1 MNSEGG
7 FGPPSLYLQSGR
19 QPDAGVGAY
28 LSLTVPVTEFEKAG
42 PSIDIDGFFP
52 ADSMIRRLHRLRVT
66 AISGVRA
73 LLMQACDPLAVVG
86 YDRHSKIFNDPKAR
100 LISTDR
106 NMSRIY
112 FGDEETAERT
122 GLIIRAMHKRVR
134 GKVDEDYGPIAA
146 GTAYSADNPELML
159 WTLATLADSA
169 LIYYEKFV
177 GSLTADER
185 EAYWA
190 DYRQIGLL
198 LGMPDSSIPATE
210 PELRDYVQGRLT
222 DGSLYISEDI
232 AKRAKAIIFEPPF
245 TGFTKV
251 AVTPLTEAV
260 KLSSVGLL
268 PPEIRKLYGF
278 SWDPARAILL
288 ESLALQIRIGQ
299 RAWPDQIRMHPYA
312 RVDTAALA
320 AA

>member
-1 MNSEGG
+1 
-7 FGPPSLYLQSGR
+7 
-19 QPDAGVGAY
+19 V
-28 LSLTVPVTEFEKAG
+28 TVTELETAG
-42 PSIDIDGFFP
+42 PSIDVDGYFP

-86 YDRHSKIFNDPKAR
+86 FDRHSKIFNDPKSR

-122 GLIIRAMHKRVR
+122 GRIIRAMHKRVR
-134 GKVDEDYGPIAA
+134 GEVEEDYGPIAA
-146 GTAYSADNPELML
+146 GTAYSADDPELML

-169 LIYYEKFV
+169 LVYYEKFV
-177 GSLTADER
+177 GSLSDDER

-190 DYRQIGLL
+190 DYRKIGRL
-198 LGMPDSSIPATE
+198 LGMPDSSIPASE
-210 PELRDYVQGRLT
+210 PELRDYVNGRLG
-222 DGSLYISEDI
+222 DGSLYISGDI
-232 AKRAKAIIFEPPF
+232 ARRAKAIIFEPPF

-268 PPEIRKLYGF
+268 PKEIRKLYGF
-278 SWDPARAILL
+278 SWDPARAVLL

-312 RVDTAALA
+312 RVDTSALA